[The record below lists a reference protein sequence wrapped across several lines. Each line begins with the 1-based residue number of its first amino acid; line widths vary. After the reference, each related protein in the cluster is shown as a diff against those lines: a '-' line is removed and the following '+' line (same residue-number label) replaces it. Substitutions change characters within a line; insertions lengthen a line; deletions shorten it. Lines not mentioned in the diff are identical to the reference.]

1 MNAIDPIEPITLT
14 VPSALRASGLGRT
27 KFYELIAA
35 AKIKTIK
42 IGSRRLVVY
51 SSLKDLLSGGEG

>member
-1 MNAIDPIEPITLT
+1 MNDLDPITLT
-14 VPSALRASGLGRT
+14 VPAALRASGLGRT

-35 AKIKTIK
+35 EKIKTIK

-51 SSLKDLLSGGEG
+51 SSLKDLLSGEDPEQ